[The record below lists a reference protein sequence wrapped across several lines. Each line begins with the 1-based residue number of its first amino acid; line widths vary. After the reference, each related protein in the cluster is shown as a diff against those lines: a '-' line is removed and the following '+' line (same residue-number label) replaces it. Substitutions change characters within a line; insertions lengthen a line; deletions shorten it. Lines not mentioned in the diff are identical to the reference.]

1 MGRLSRWSDL
11 LAKIAF
17 TKRRL
22 QQLAFGLADQGLS
35 AGGMFLVNVAL
46 ARTQTKE
53 SYGAF
58 ALSYSIFTF
67 LLGLHSAAV
76 LNLLQ
81 FMHREDI
88 RHVFLR
94 I

>member
-1 MGRLSRWSDL
+1 MDRLSRWSDL

-22 QQLAFGLADQGLS
+22 QQLALGLADQGLS
-35 AGGMFLVNVAL
+35 AGAMFLVNVAL

-58 ALSYSIFTF
+58 ALACSICT
-67 LLGLHSAAV
+67 LLAGLHSASRQPSHPCFICGQV
-76 LNLLQ
+76 
-81 FMHREDI
+81 
-88 RHVFLR
+88 
-94 I
+94 